1 MSVIG
6 WRDQRKPTVEPRI
19 VVDRYETRNM
29 RPHRFIVGLD
39 LGKQRDFTALIVND
53 LHFAD
58 RVRIQRTEFEPIE
71 GVVRSRRLAFH
82 RFVQV
87 YRYALGT
94 PYPEI
99 NRSVK
104 SVLAQLPLRDLSPEL
119 VVDAT
124 GVGMPVVDAM
134 RELGVNPLAVTITA
148 GTEINRRASD
158 NYTVPKKILAAS
170 LDITL
175 AEDRLEI
182 ASGSTHSGTLK
193 AELQNFRV
201 KVSAGGNETMEAW
214 REGMHDDLV
223 LSGALAVWRGE
234 TTPATKTGWLTRAE
248 LEAMQPGLRLIGE
261 Q

>member
-1 MSVIG
+1 MSLIAWKAAQERRPG
-6 WRDQRKPTVEPRI
+6 IEPRI
-19 VVDRYETRNM
+19 VVDRYETRDI

-53 LHFAD
+53 LHFAS
-58 RVRIQRTEFEPIE
+58 RVRIQRTEYEPTE
-71 GVVRSRRLAFH
+71 GVVRSRRVAFH
-82 RFVQV
+82 RFVTV

-104 SVLAQLPLRDLSPEL
+104 SVLAQLPPRDLPPEL

-134 RELGVNPLAVTITA
+134 NELGINPLAVTITA
-148 GTEINRRASD
+148 GSEVNERNWR
-158 NYTVPKKILAAS
+158 NYTVPKKILASS
-170 LDITL
+170 LDITF
-175 AEDRLEI
+175 AEDRLDI
-182 ASGSTHSGTLK
+182 TPDSTHSGTLK

-234 TTPATKTGWLTRAE
+234 TTP
-248 LEAMQPGLRLIGE
+248 QPMAPYWHNIGR
-261 Q
+261 